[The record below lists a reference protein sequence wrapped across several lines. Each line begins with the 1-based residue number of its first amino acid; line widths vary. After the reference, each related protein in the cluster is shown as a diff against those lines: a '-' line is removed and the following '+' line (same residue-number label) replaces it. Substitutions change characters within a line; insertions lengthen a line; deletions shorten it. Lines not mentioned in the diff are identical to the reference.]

1 MRSCTPSTIVSGSP
15 SRTKYAG
22 WVDSEYIDRLGEDLT
37 AAGYRL
43 KEIRDLIG
51 EESDEARVRGVF
63 APARRSLVAHSG
75 DPLATLIRTFLLGDI
90 VEEDLLVT
98 ALPRL
103 GITGAHTLGLVEF
116 ISGGLRA
123 AISLNPVEIA
133 DPRAA
138 EPGRWW
144 ILSDLDDALRLGSAQ
159 PDHVMGVGGAT
170 RTLIAQAP
178 PGDVRRSLEI
188 GTGCGVVALHLAFR
202 GPVVA
207 TDLSARALRFARANA
222 RLNGVTGIEFR
233 QGDLFEPVAGEDFDL
248 ILSNPPFVVTPR
260 ESDAQRYEYRDA
272 GLVGDELA
280 ELVVRRAPEHLCHG
294 GTLLCLANWES
305 PWGQDGLNR
314 VTEWISETDR
324 ALGSGSRIAGWVIE
338 RDRISPVRY
347 AETWARDGGARPGD
361 PEFERMMTSWLDDF
375 SERRVVALGLGSIR
389 LRRISAGDDSAV
401 PSPAATLVHVER
413 AGGAFSEAAGEHLA
427 ATFDTALTVAHL
439 SDAEVLAERWVRS
452 SDVVEHRQHV
462 PGEEAPYAI
471 ALEASAGISRRVTA
485 DPLLAAAVGACDG
498 ELTLGQIADA
508 LATLL
513 EVDAGAAEEALVAG
527 VRELVWMGM
536 LGLGAAPRAVD

>member
-1 MRSCTPSTIVSGSP
+1 M
-15 SRTKYAG
+15 
-22 WVDSEYIDRLGEDLT
+22 DSECIDRLREDLT

-43 KEIRDLIG
+43 SAIRELIG
-51 EESDEARVRGVF
+51 EESDAARVRGVF
-63 APARRSLVAHSG
+63 APARRSLAERSA
-75 DPLATLIRTFLLGDI
+75 DPLATLTCLFLLGDI
-90 VEEDLLVT
+90 VEEDSLAT

-103 GITGAHTLGLVEF
+103 GITGAHTLGLVTF
-116 ISGGLRA
+116 VSGGLRA

-133 DPRAA
+133 DPRV
-138 EPGRWW
+138 PVPSHWW
-144 ILSDLDDALRLGSAQ
+144 ILSDLDDALRLGSAR

-178 PGDVRRSLEI
+178 PADVRRSLEI
-188 GTGCGVVALHLAFR
+188 GTGCGVVALHLALR

-207 TDLSARALRFARANA
+207 TDISARALRFARANA

-233 QGDLFEPVAGEDFDL
+233 QGDLFAPVAGEEFDL

-280 ELVVRRAPEHLCHG
+280 ERVVRRAPEHLCHG

-314 VTEWISETDR
+314 VTEWISEADR

-347 AETWARDGGARPGD
+347 AETWARDGGVRPGD

-389 LRRISAGDDSAV
+389 LRKISAGDDSSL
-401 PSPAATLVHVER
+401 PSPAAPLVHVER
-413 AGGAFSEAAGEHLA
+413 AAGAFSEAAGEHLA
-427 ATFDTALTVAHL
+427 ATFDMALTAVHL

-452 SDVVEHRQHV
+452 PGVVEHRQHV

-471 ALEASAGISRRVTA
+471 ALEGSAGISRRVTA

-498 ELTLGQIADA
+498 ELSLGQIADA

-513 EVDAGAAEEALVAG
+513 EVDAGAAAEALVAG

-536 LGLGAAPRAVD
+536 LGLGTAPRAVD